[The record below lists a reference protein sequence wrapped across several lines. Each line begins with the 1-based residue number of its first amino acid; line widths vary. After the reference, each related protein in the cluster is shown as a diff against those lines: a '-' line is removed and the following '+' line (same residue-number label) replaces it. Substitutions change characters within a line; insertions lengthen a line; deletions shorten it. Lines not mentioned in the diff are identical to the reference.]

1 MIKVNEMVIKALND
15 QGKGITYLNNKIVF
29 VDNALP
35 GEDAEIK
42 VTKETSKYLLG
53 TVTKYIKTS
62 PQRVKPLCP
71 YFAECGG
78 CQLFNLNYAATI
90 KYKEEKLMNIL
101 NKFANI
107 TYPVKVITNEHNL
120 NYRNKITLKI
130 KGGKV
135 GYFKEKSQEIVEVKE
150 CLVASK
156 AINAFIPY
164 IPSFNIL
171 NGEVVIRSNYND
183 ELLINFITDDPL
195 ILPKM
200 PPLKIVGILKNGQIL
215 KGEDKFMELIDNHFY
230 QISYDSFFQI
240 NPYITSKLFKIIN
253 EHIIPNSNVLDLY
266 CGVGTL
272 GLSLTS
278 VKNLYG
284 IEVVPNAIINALTNA
299 KINQKPNAKYLLG
312 DVSEVINK
320 ITDQIDV
327 IIIDPP
333 RVGLD
338 KKTINTIIAIKP
350 KQIIYV
356 ACDPITLA
364 RDLKELM
371 VYYQIDYLTGLDMF
385 SYSYHVECCS
395 VLHHKIIE

>member
-1 MIKVNEMVIKALND
+1 MIKVNKMLIKALND

-35 GEDAEIK
+35 GEDVEIK
-42 VTKETSKYLLG
+42 VIKETSKYILG
-53 TVTKYIKTS
+53 KVTKYLKVS

-71 YFAECGG
+71 YFDECGG
-78 CQLFNLNYAATI
+78 CQLLNLNYADTI
-90 KYKEEKLMNIL
+90 KYKETKLTNIL

-107 TYPVKVITNEHNL
+107 TYPIKVITNEHSL

-135 GYFKEKSQEIVEVKE
+135 GYFKEKSQEIVEVKN

-156 AINAFIPY
+156 GINAFIPY

-171 NGEVVIRSNYND
+171 NGEVVIRSNYNA

-200 PPLKIVGILKNGQIL
+200 PSLKVVGILKNGQIL

-230 QISYDSFFQI
+230 QVSYDSFFQI

-299 KINQKPNAKYLLG
+299 KINQKSNAKYLLG

-333 RVGLD
+333 RSGLD
-338 KKTINTIIAIKP
+338 KKIINTIITIKP
-350 KQIIYV
+350 EQIIYV

-385 SYSYHVECCS
+385 SFSYHVETIAI
-395 VLHHKIIE
+395 LRLKA